1 MILQKNVDFSFTRPR
16 QNQLEKLVKNIENP
30 DTVSNILKKKLYMFM
45 FHLFKKLSEKNIVF
59 IIMLNLLKKANLLYK
74 RANNLC

>member
-16 QNQLEKLVKNIENP
+16 QNQLEKLFKNIENP
-30 DTVSNILKKKLYMFM
+30 DTVSNILKKILYMFM

>member
-30 DTVSNILKKKLYMFM
+30 DTVSNILKKNLYMFM